1 VGPSHALLSSDLG
14 QPSTETVAAGLEAFH
29 RGLVAHGVP
38 EDHVAEMMI
47 TNPHR
52 LLGAPAM

>member
-1 VGPSHALLSSDLG
+1 MGPSPALLSSNPG

-29 RGLVAHGVP
+29 LGLVAHGVP

-47 TNPHR
+47 ANPHR